1 MAYIQRNAA
10 GDIVAIF
17 DDKQP
22 NAQEYLSIDNPE
34 LVNYLAHSATA
45 TDDDAKAML
54 ATSDLQLIRVLEDLI
69 YTLIDKKVILFTD
82 LPLAAQKKLVN
93 RDTLREHVTDLD
105 NLVDDNVGLL

>member
-10 GDIVAIF
+10 GNIVAVF
-17 DDKQP
+17 DDKQA
-22 NAQEYLSIDNPE
+22 NAQEYLAEDKPE
-34 LVNYLAHSATA
+34 LVEYLAHSASG

-82 LPLAAQKKLVN
+82 LPQAAQKKLVN
-93 RDTLREHVTDLD
+93 RDSLREHVTDLD